1 MCNLATNTRWTPEAI
16 KALLDSSDAAV
27 ERAVVA
33 IFKRQTDDEQ
43 VREETRHRNG
53 VGFAACH
60 AHRGSYYARWILAG
74 RHLSGQHLDKAR
86 RMVRWYARQLCEIAA
101 ASTAQAV
108 A

>member
-1 MCNLATNTRWTPEAI
+1 MSENNWTPDAI
-16 KALLDSSDAAV
+16 RALLDRSDKAV

-33 IFKRQTDDEQ
+33 IYNLQTHDEQ
-43 VREETRHRNG
+43 AREDTIHRNG

-74 RHLSGQHLDKAR
+74 RHLTGQHLDKAR
-86 RMVRWYARQLCEIAA
+86 RMVRHYVGQLNEIATAHA
-101 ASTAQAV
+101 AEAAV